1 MLTIDGSRGEG
12 GGQILRTSLALS
24 LVTGTPFRIER
35 LRAGRQKPG
44 LQRQHL
50 TAVQA
55 AAAIGGADVEGAAIG
70 SQALVF
76 RPGRVKPGAYR
87 FAIGT
92 AGSTGL
98 VLQTILPPLLRADGT
113 STLTLEGG
121 THNPFAPPFDFL
133 ARAFLPLLRRMGARV
148 MMELDRPG
156 FYPAGGGQIT
166 VTVDG
171 GVPLA
176 SLSLTARGTMVR
188 RQARALMSRLPRQI
202 GERELAVVQ
211 SGLGWASEE
220 LDVVVLDGDRGSA
233 GPGNALL
240 LGLESE
246 HVTEIFTAFGERG
259 VRADQVAASAVQEAQ
274 RYLAADVPV
283 GEHLAD
289 QLLIPLALAGGGSFR
304 TLPVSGHTRT
314 NMEVIREFL
323 PVKLTA
329 TQVANA
335 VVELAVR
342 SA

>member
-1 MLTIDGSRGEG
+1 
-12 GGQILRTSLALS
+12 
-24 LVTGTPFRIER
+24 
-35 LRAGRQKPG
+35 
-44 LQRQHL
+44 
-50 TAVQA
+50 
-55 AAAIGGADVEGAAIG
+55 
-70 SQALVF
+70 
-76 RPGRVKPGAYR
+76 
-87 FAIGT
+87 
-92 AGSTGL
+92 
-98 VLQTILPPLLRADGT
+98 
-113 STLTLEGG
+113 LTLEGG

>member
-1 MLTIDGSRGEG
+1 VLTIDGSRGEG

-55 AAAIGGADVEGAAIG
+55 AAAIGGGDVEGAAIG

-133 ARAFLPLLRRMGARV
+133 ARAFLPLLVRMGARV
-148 MMELDRPG
+148 EAELDRPG
-156 FYPAGGGQIT
+156 FYPAGGGHVT
-166 VTVDG
+166 VIVDG
-171 GVPLA
+171 GAPLA
-176 SLSLTARGTMVR
+176 PPSLQARGTVVR
-188 RQARALMSRLPRQI
+188 RRARALLSRLARHI

-211 SGLGWASEE
+211 SALGWAPEE
-220 LDVVVLDGDRGSA
+220 REVVVLDAA

-240 LGLESE
+240 LEVESE
-246 HVTEIFTAFGERG
+246 HVTEVFTAFGERG
-259 VRADQVAASAVQEAQ
+259 VPAERVAATAVQEAQ
-274 RYLAADVPV
+274 RYVASDVPV

-289 QLLIPLALAGGGSFR
+289 QLLIPLALARGGSFR
-304 TLPVSGHTRT
+304 TLPLTGHTRT
-314 NMEVIREFL
+314 NMEVIREFV
-323 PVKLTA
+323 PVKITA
-329 TQVANA
+329 TEVGDG
-335 VVELAVR
+335 VMEVTVR
-342 SA
+342 G